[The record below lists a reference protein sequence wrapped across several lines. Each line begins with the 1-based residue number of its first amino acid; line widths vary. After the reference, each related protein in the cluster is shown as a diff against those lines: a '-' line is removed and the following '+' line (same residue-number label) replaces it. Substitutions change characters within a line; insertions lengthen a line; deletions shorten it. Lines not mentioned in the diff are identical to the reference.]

1 MEFSGNLFQYDTEER
16 LNAFETSPSSDKT
29 VVFIGGL
36 GDGFNAVPFLAPL
49 YKSISA
55 LGWSLTQ
62 VQLSSSVGG
71 FGTSNLQT
79 DCKELDTLVEYL
91 KSKRQKKQIVFIGHS
106 TGSQDCYWHNKN
118 GKHSQD
124 ISGYILQAPCSDRQ
138 YLASLENY
146 QYLVDLSTK
155 MKNDGNGQEIMP
167 RKAHWS
173 PITGDR
179 FYSLAAK
186 FGDDDVFSTDFTD
199 EEIKKLFEGVDRPLV
214 WVYGE
219 KDEYYPP
226 SNRNPQESI
235 DKYMRLVPA
244 IKEGHIVPNADHCIT
259 DKEAQQAFCKI
270 ISDYLISIEKD

>member
-79 DCKELDTLVEYL
+79 DCRELDTLVEYL

-106 TGSQDCYWHNKN
+106 TGNVIQNSNKKRVSYTYVCIRIQVAKIAT
-118 GKHSQD
+118 GIIRMASTVKM
-124 ISGYILQAPCSDRQ
+124 
-138 YLASLENY
+138 LAVTSF
-146 QYLVDLSTK
+146 
-155 MKNDGNGQEIMP
+155 
-167 RKAHWS
+167 RH
-173 PITGDR
+173 
-179 FYSLAAK
+179 LA
-186 FGDDDVFSTDFTD
+186 
-199 EEIKKLFEGVDRPLV
+199 R
-214 WVYGE
+214 
-219 KDEYYPP
+219 
-226 SNRNPQESI
+226 I
-235 DKYMRLVPA
+235 DNIWPA
-244 IKEGHIVPNADHCIT
+244 
-259 DKEAQQAFCKI
+259 
-270 ISDYLISIEKD
+270 